1 MHEGFMQQILRAFQ
15 YRNFRI
21 YFSGQSFS
29 LLGTWVQ
36 QVAISWLVYRLTHS
50 AMLLGATGFF
60 SQIPILLLAPFSGFL
75 SDRFDRRKILFVT
88 QVLAMLQ
95 AFILAYLVWKDLI
108 QVWHILLLSGTLGTI
123 AAFEIPARQSMMVHL
138 VEKKSDLPNAIALNS
153 LLVNTSRLVGPVIA
167 GFTISLVGE
176 VACFLLNGF
185 SYIAVIT
192 SLIFMRPD
200 TKKMKHIGSSV
211 KQHPVESLKEGV
223 KYAAHNPSI
232 KSLLIL
238 LALASFMIMPYLVLM
253 PIFASEV
260 FHGDAQTMGFLLA
273 PAGLGAICSNLL
285 LASRKSMDGLC
296 KFLVLGL
303 ITAGSALLLFSMSHT
318 LLLSMFLMG
327 FVGFGFIVQVVS
339 SNMIL
344 QTLTDEDKR
353 GRVMSLYTMAYMGMI
368 PLGSF
373 VAGDLAKHIGA
384 PETLLV
390 CGICSITCGLIFA
403 LKMKGGAIISRPIC
417 AETR

>member
-1 MHEGFMQQILRAFQ
+1 MQQILRAFQ
-15 YRNFRI
+15 YKNFRI
-21 YFSGQSFS
+21 YFTGQSFS

-36 QVAISWLVYRLTHS
+36 QVAISWLVYQLTHS

-75 SDRFDRRKILFVT
+75 SDRFDRKKILLVT

-95 AFILAYLVWKDLI
+95 AFILAYLVWGGLI
-108 QVWHILLLSGTLGTI
+108 QVWHILVLSGTLGII
-123 AAFEIPARQSMMVHL
+123 AAFEIPARQSFMVHL
-138 VEKKSDLPNAIALNS
+138 VENKSDLPNAIALNS
-153 LLVNTSRLVGPVIA
+153 LLVNTSRLIGPMIA

-176 VACFLLNGF
+176 IACFLLNGF
-185 SYIAVIT
+185 SYFAVII
-192 SLIFMRPD
+192 SLILMRLD
-200 TKKMKHIGSSV
+200 DKKIRNTVKIK
-211 KQHPVESLKEGV
+211 KQHPVECLKEGIR
-223 KYAAHNPSI
+223 YAAHNPSI

-238 LALASFMIMPYLVLM
+238 LALASFMIMPYMVLM

-273 PAGLGAICSNLL
+273 PAGLGAIFGNLM
-285 LASRKSMDGLC
+285 LASRKNMHGLC
-296 KFLVLGL
+296 KFLVIGS
-303 ITAGSALLLFSMSHT
+303 ITAGCALLLFSMSKT

-327 FVGFGFIVQVVS
+327 LVGFGFIVQVVS

-373 VAGDLAKHIGA
+373 VAGDLAQHIGA

-390 CGICSITCGLIFA
+390 CGLCSIACGIIFA
-403 LKMKGGAIISRPIC
+403 LKMKSGTKISRPIC
-417 AETR
+417 AESK